1 MHKSP
6 QCIHPVG
13 ATYDFIEYL
22 ASSFQIGSLTLP
34 NRLVQGPLAG
44 YSAAPFRQLYYQFQ
58 APAYVV
64 SEMISAF
71 DVVHKHQI
79 DSRYLYRA
87 PEETRL
93 CYQLSGNDSQYMVK
107 AALRLEQLGADLIDI
122 NCGCPKTKIRK
133 KGAGSALL
141 ETLDHLCTIV
151 DAVRQSIQIPLTVK
165 VRIHGSYD
173 DIVLAKAIEQAGA
186 DALIIHGRHWTHD
199 YDVPCNYHHIKQ
211 IKDNVRIPVI
221 ANGDIL
227 DLETLSKAI
236 TISGCAAYMISRAG
250 CGNPW
255 LFQQLLSAHQGEF
268 KVDNALRLACFI
280 THLQGLSELECE
292 RRAVMQS
299 KTLVR
304 YYFRNLL
311 STEQLQ
317 SFYTLQTLAQ
327 TELYLRKQIY

>member
-1 MHKSP
+1 MHESR
-6 QCIHPVG
+6 QCIPEVG
-13 ATYDFIEYL
+13 ATNDLTEYL
-22 ASSFQIGSLTLP
+22 ASPFQIGSLILP

-87 PEETRL
+87 PEEIRL
-93 CYQLSGNDSQYMVK
+93 CYQLAGHDAQYMAK
-107 AALRLEQLGADLIDI
+107 AARRLEQLGADLIDI
-122 NCGCPKTKIRK
+122 NCGCPKAKIRR

-141 ETLDHLCTIV
+141 EKLDHLCTIV

-165 VRIHGSYD
+165 VRIHGSDD
-173 DIVLAKAIEQAGA
+173 DIVIAKAIEQAGA
-186 DALIIHGRHWTHD
+186 DALIVHGRHWTHD
-199 YDVPCNYHHIKQ
+199 YDVPCNYHHLKQ

-227 DLETLSKAI
+227 DKPTLSNAI
-236 TISGCAAYMISRAG
+236 TISGCDAYMISRAG

-255 LFQQLLSAHQGEF
+255 LFQQLLSAHQGEL
-268 KVDNALRLACFI
+268 KVNNELRLACFI
-280 THLQGLSELECE
+280 THLQGLSKLECE

-299 KTLVR
+299 KALVR
-304 YYFRNLL
+304 YYFRNILG
-311 STEQLQ
+311 TEQLQ
-317 SFYTLQTLAQ
+317 SFYTLQSLLQ
-327 TELYLRKQIY
+327 TELYLRSQL